1 LVVVSARGPRLML
14 RQAIVIVC
22 AAFCAVHVSQAT
34 ERASGPVT
42 GGLAAPVGGDT
53 RSTALIQLGRMLFED
68 ERLSADG
75 TVSCAKCHIPKQA
88 FADGRQRAVGVRGQA
103 GTRNTPSLLNIADEK
118 ELFWDGRVTGLEEQV
133 RSPLF
138 NPREHALAN
147 DGQIELILGSI
158 PEYGTRFRQVFGPG
172 DAISITHVTTAIAAY
187 ERTLLTTASPFDRY
201 WYGHHREAISASA
214 QRGLELFRTRAGCAG
229 CHVIG
234 ATSASFSD
242 HQFHAS
248 SIGLDPSVSGDLPEL
263 TAKVVALHTRDGIV
277 QLNDLIAS
285 DRRIAELGRFVA
297 TFDPADIGKFRT
309 PSLRNVTLT
318 APYMHDGSV
327 ESLGAAV
334 DLELYSRGAGGAKPI
349 VLTAD
354 ERTDLIEF
362 LGSLSSAN

>member
-1 LVVVSARGPRLML
+1 
-14 RQAIVIVC
+14 
-22 AAFCAVHVSQAT
+22 
-34 ERASGPVT
+34 
-42 GGLAAPVGGDT
+42 
-53 RSTALIQLGRMLFED
+53 
-68 ERLSADG
+68 
-75 TVSCAKCHIPKQA
+75 
-88 FADGRQRAVGVRGQA
+88 
-103 GTRNTPSLLNIADEK
+103 
-118 ELFWDGRVTGLEEQV
+118 
-133 RSPLF
+133 
-138 NPREHALAN
+138 
-147 DGQIELILGSI
+147 
-158 PEYGTRFRQVFGPG
+158 
-172 DAISITHVTTAIAAY
+172 
-187 ERTLLTTASPFDRY
+187 
-201 WYGHHREAISASA
+201 
-214 QRGLELFRTRAGCAG
+214 
-229 CHVIG
+229 
-234 ATSASFSD
+234 
-242 HQFHAS
+242 
-248 SIGLDPSVSGDLPEL
+248 VSGDLPEL